1 MEIAKVIAEELNR
14 GVWQAEAA
22 ISLLDEGNTIPFIS
36 RYRKEA
42 TGSLND
48 EELRLLSERLDYL
61 RNLEKRKEEVI
72 ALIDEQGKLTEELKA
87 QILEAEKL
95 VTVEDL
101 YRPYKQKRKT
111 RADAAKKRGL
121 EPLALFILLQ
131 ETDRPVEEEAAKY
144 VTGKIEPESDSKE
157 DQVKAAEIEV
167 LDVKAAIAGA
177 SDIIAEQIS
186 DNAEYRTFIRDLT
199 RAHGKLVSKAKDEE
213 AESVY
218 QNYYDFEEPI
228 EKVAGHRTL
237 AINRGEA
244 EKFLTVSIES
254 PEERILGFLNKSML
268 KNDNEFTS
276 PIIKA
281 AAEDAYSR
289 LIEPSIERELRN
301 ELTEKAQDGAID
313 VFGKNLRQLLM
324 QPPIAGQ
331 TVMGWDPAFRT
342 GCKLAIVDPTGRV
355 LDTKVIYPTCSA

>member
-254 PEERILGFLNKSML
+254 PEE
-268 KNDNEFTS
+268 
-276 PIIKA
+276 
-281 AAEDAYSR
+281 
-289 LIEPSIERELRN
+289 
-301 ELTEKAQDGAID
+301 
-313 VFGKNLRQLLM
+313 
-324 QPPIAGQ
+324 
-331 TVMGWDPAFRT
+331 
-342 GCKLAIVDPTGRV
+342 
-355 LDTKVIYPTCSA
+355 